1 MFKNKKRGFT
11 LIELLVVIAII
22 GILATLAV
30 VALQQARSRA
40 RDSKRMADMKQTQT
54 ALELFFNEN
63 SRYPTTEEWNSGSI
77 TSDSSGDVF
86 MYEIPQA
93 PTPADGACDSNSNS
107 YNYIPSVDGSSYT
120 ISFCTGKQISDMPA
134 GTKQATPG
142 GIVVVDSFDEG
153 GLDGEE
159 SEEPATAR
167 DYGYFYNVYSV
178 ADSRGIA
185 NDGWRL
191 PNAQD
196 LNVLV
201 NHLMNLGYSLSESI
215 DSLKETGTVYWTDP
229 NTATN
234 NAGFSARG
242 IGMRM
247 NSKDLTMYDG
257 FGEIAVFWL
266 NGSSAGL
273 FDAVGLESSTYSL
286 MGEADV
292 STMNFMK
299 PGFSIRLI
307 KDSPAGPGDPGVYT
321 GNDGKTYQTVVI
333 GDQVWL
339 AENLAETKYSNGDEI
354 ATAFSDS
361 EWTSVSSGARCLYN
375 YYEGGSDP
383 LDPEC
388 TEANDVGDHCGG
400 GIVIA
405 KDNSYVYCP
414 DETRY
419 HILVAA
425 TVDQS
430 TSSPWGCSGVLV
442 GAVDDGIRCGVSNTN
457 LILNQSPSCVGS
469 NDAAKIASEYRGG
482 GYSDWY
488 LPDYTEL
495 TMMQSWLGLSG
506 YYWSSTELNEDNAIP
521 FYFSQLLFNN
531 KIFDYIFKP
540 AKAAPAGQPKTT
552 EYKVRAVRY
561 IDFGQAE

>member
-40 RDSKRMADMKQTQT
+40 RDSKRMADIKQTQT

-107 YNYIPSVDGSSYT
+107 YNYIPSVDGSAYT

-153 GLDGEE
+153 GLDGGE

-191 PNAQD
+191 PNVQD

-201 NHLMNLGYSLSESI
+201 TYLMNSGYSLSESI
-215 DSLKETGTVYWTDP
+215 DSLRETGTVYWTNP

-234 NAGFSARG
+234 SAGFSARG

-247 NSKDLTMYDG
+247 SSEDLIVYDG
-257 FGEIAVFWL
+257 FGEITVFWL

-273 FDAVGLESSTYSL
+273 FDAVGLESSTYNL

-292 STMNFMK
+292 STINFMK

-307 KDSPAGPGDPGVYT
+307 KNSPAGPGDPGVYT

-361 EWTSVSSGARCLYN
+361 EWMSVSSGARCLYD
-375 YYEGGSDP
+375 YYEEGSVP

-388 TEANDVGDHCGG
+388 TDANNIGDHCGG
-400 GIVIA
+400 GIVYMV
-405 KDNSYVYCP
+405 DGN
-414 DETRY
+414 RY
-419 HILVAA
+419 YIMSEE
-425 TVDQS
+425 DQNLII
-430 TSSPWGCSGVLV
+430 PWGCDGVST
-442 GAVDDGIRCGVSNTN
+442 GAVDLSDGKSNTQT
-457 LILNQSPSCVGS
+457 ILSVCSSGS
-469 NDAAKIASEYRGG
+469 AAEEANNYRGG
-482 GYSDWY
+482 NYSDWY
-488 LPDYTEL
+488 LPSYNEL
-495 TMMQSWLGLSG
+495 SAALSLGI
-506 YYWSSTELNEDNAIP
+506 YNTQYWSSTELNENEAIYSIRYQAAK
-521 FYFSQLLFNN
+521 FRLIN
-531 KIFDYIFKP
+531 KARALEYPSDY
-540 AKAAPAGQPKTT
+540 KTT
-552 EYKVRAVRY
+552 NKKVLSVRY
-561 IDFGQAE
+561 VDVQISEK

>member
-63 SRYPTTEEWNSGSI
+63 GRYPTTEEWDSGSI

-142 GIVVVDSFDEG
+142 GIVVVGSFDEG
-153 GLDGEE
+153 GLDGGG
-159 SEEPATAR
+159 SEEPATVR

-201 NHLMNLGYSLSESI
+201 THLMSLEYSLSESI
-215 DSLKETGTVYWTDP
+215 DSLRETGIVYWTDP

-234 NAGFSARG
+234 SAGFSARG

-247 NSKDLTMYDG
+247 NSKGLTMYDG

-273 FDAVGLESSTYSL
+273 FDAVAMESSSYSL

-292 STMNFMK
+292 SMLDFLK

-354 ATAFSDS
+354 STAFSDS
-361 EWTSVSSGARCLYN
+361 EWASVSSGARCLYN
-375 YYEGGSDP
+375 YYEEGSVP

-388 TEANDVGDHCGG
+388 TELSEVGDYCGG
-400 GIVIA
+400 GVVF
-405 KDNSYVYCP
+405 YRTYP
-414 DETRY
+414 DAGQSR
-419 HILVAA
+419 ILIAA
-425 TVDQS
+425 TSDQS
-430 TSSPWGCSGVLV
+430 SGAPWGCDGDYVGGSSSWDGEGNTIQILSACSG
-442 GAVDDGIRCGVSNTN
+442 AS
-457 LILNQSPSCVGS
+457 
-469 NDAAKIASEYRGG
+469 AAKIASNYRGG

-488 LPDYTEL
+488 LPSSSEL
-495 TMMQSWLGLSG
+495 SNLLNYLNIYNV
-506 YYWSSTELNEDNAIP
+506 YYWSSTEFANSYADAVITWQAAFNFKLINEAKAIP
-521 FYFSQLLFNN
+521 
-531 KIFDYIFKP
+531 
-540 AKAAPAGQPKTT
+540 A
-552 EYKVRAVRY
+552 EYDPSDHKSVSNRVRAIRAVGNY
-561 IDFGQAE
+561 TPPAL